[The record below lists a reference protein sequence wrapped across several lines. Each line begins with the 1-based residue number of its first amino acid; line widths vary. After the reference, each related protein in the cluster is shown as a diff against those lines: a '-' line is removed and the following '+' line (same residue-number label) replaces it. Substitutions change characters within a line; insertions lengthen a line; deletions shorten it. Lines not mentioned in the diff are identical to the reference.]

1 MRTSKNDANAL
12 KKLLLKKK
20 TATMPE
26 LKAVLETDV
35 NMTVFRKLNELSYIT
50 SYSHSGR
57 YYTLSAI
64 PEFDEQGIWKHDSV
78 MFSNHGNLQKTVK
91 AFVDKSETGY
101 SASELQTALQIEV
114 KEPLLILFR
123 KEQVER
129 KKISGRY
136 IYFTTDLQSKKNQQL
151 NRTNQK
157 SDFTL
162 DVDYYT
168 GHSVPDKVKKSIW
181 LFFSILNEKQRRL
194 FVGLESLKIG
204 HGGDKKVSKMFG
216 MAPHTVAKGRSE
228 LLSESINIERI
239 RKKGAGR
246 IPTEKKVQKS

>member
-12 KKLLLKKK
+12 KKLLLKEKA
-20 TATMPE
+20 ATMPE

-35 NMTVFRKLNELSYIT
+35 NMTVFRKLNELSYFT

-57 YYTLSAI
+57 YYTLSEI
-64 PEFDEQGIWKHDSV
+64 PDFDDRGLWEQNSV
-78 MFSNHGNLQKTVK
+78 LFSNHGNLQKTVT
-91 AFVDKSETGY
+91 AFVDGSKTGY
-101 SASELQTALQIEV
+101 TASELKSVLQIEV

-123 KEQVER
+123 KEQVDR

-136 IYFTTDLQSKKNQQL
+136 VYFTTDLQAKKNQQL
-151 NRTNQK
+151 NRSGQK
-157 SDFTL
+157 TEFAL
-162 DVDYYT
+162 DADYDT
-168 GHSVPDKVKKSIW
+168 GHSLPDKVIKSIW

-194 FVGLESLKIG
+194 FAGLESLKIG
-204 HGGDKKVSKMFG
+204 HGGDKKVSNMFG

-228 LLSESINIERI
+228 LLSASIDIERI

-246 IPTEKKVQKS
+246 IPTEKKARK